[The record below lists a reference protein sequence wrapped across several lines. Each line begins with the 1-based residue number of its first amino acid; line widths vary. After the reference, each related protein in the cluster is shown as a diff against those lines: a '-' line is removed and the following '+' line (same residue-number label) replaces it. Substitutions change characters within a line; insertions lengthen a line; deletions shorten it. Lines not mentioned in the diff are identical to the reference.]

1 MPPVSRKIIRRVPRW
16 FVRLTTRIAPAAAAI
31 SAAMLLWHAAHDDP
45 VAFDSAP
52 APLIYNNAA
61 NAPVAPASAA
71 TAGPAGLRPIHVQ
84 QAGVAVA
91 TIEIVVGRNDT
102 LDRIFRRMALDK
114 GDLQA
119 IRNLPGIRQSIDFL
133 KPGESIKV
141 THSDGAIEELT
152 RKVSDTETLKVVRA
166 DDGFAAQ
173 MIDNPTETR
182 IRTATATIDSSLFQA
197 AESAGIADGTTL
209 RLANIFAWDI
219 DFVLDLREGDHFTA
233 VYEEIYQG
241 GHKLRDG
248 EILSAEFVN
257 DGKVLR
263 AVRFAPE
270 GGQAGYYTPQGVPLR
285 KAFLRTPVEFTRI
298 SSAFNP
304 HRVHPILNRIRGH
317 MGTDYAAPAGTPVH
331 ASGDGRVSFEG
342 RRGGYGNALMLSH
355 NTSVATL
362 YGHLARFAPHLHV
375 GSRVQQG
382 EIIGYVGMT
391 GLATGPHLHYE
402 YLVGGV
408 HKNPQTVQLPTAQP
422 LNADTLRHFREQ
434 TAALLGRLDPPPAAQ
449 VAANS
454 PALSVN

>member
-1 MPPVSRKIIRRVPRW
+1 MSSETPPVSCNIIRRVPRW
-16 FVRLTTRIAPAAAAI
+16 YDRLTARIAPVAAAM
-31 SAAMLLWHAAHDDP
+31 SAAMLLWHAAHDGP
-45 VAFDSAP
+45 VAFDSTP

-71 TAGPAGLRPIHVQ
+71 TAGAAGLHQLHVQ

-241 GHKLRDG
+241 GQKLRDG

-263 AVRFAPE
+263 AVRFAPQ
-270 GGQAGYYTPQGVPLR
+270 GGQAGYYTPQGLPLR

-304 HRVHPILNRIRGH
+304 HRLHPILNRIRGR
-317 MGTDYAAPAGTPVH
+317 
-331 ASGDGRVSFEG
+331 SEERRVGKEC
-342 RRGGYGNALMLSH
+342 
-355 NTSVATL
+355 
-362 YGHLARFAPHLHV
+362 
-375 GSRVQQG
+375 
-382 EIIGYVGMT
+382 
-391 GLATGPHLHYE
+391 
-402 YLVGGV
+402 
-408 HKNPQTVQLPTAQP
+408 
-422 LNADTLRHFREQ
+422 
-434 TAALLGRLDPPPAAQ
+434 
-449 VAANS
+449 
-454 PALSVN
+454 